1 MNKRLNLQQ
10 MILGYRHATSYNQL
24 SWGAILDSTGFT
36 KPWEHAEGRLASLK
50 AAKL

>member
-1 MNKRLNLQQ
+1 IELAANDTRLSPRYELQSTF
-10 MILGYRHATSYNQL
+10 L
-24 SWGAILDSTGFT
+24 GAILDSTGFT